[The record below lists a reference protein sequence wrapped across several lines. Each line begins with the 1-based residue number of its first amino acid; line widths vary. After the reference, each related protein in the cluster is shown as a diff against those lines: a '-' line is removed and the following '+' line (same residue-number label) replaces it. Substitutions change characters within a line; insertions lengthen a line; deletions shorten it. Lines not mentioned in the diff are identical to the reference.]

1 MLPTVLV
8 LHENQYYLRRQ
19 ILKQSPATLDQV
31 LCYTRRQ
38 GMQQQLV
45 TPGCLAGGNP
55 PPLLA
60 GARASRWVPRPSL
73 LVPAL
78 AVLVAGPG
86 HLCRLLHFIGA
97 PACKTR
103 PLMLCQDDA
112 AIVLSSS
119 KNSSCEVMAKGDIPV
134 RVQDDAARSGGESN
148 EVDPVDLAT
157 RMHTLGEYKN
167 ISVGTSILLG
177 NDELEH
183 AP

>member
-1 MLPTVLV
+1 
-8 LHENQYYLRRQ
+8 
-19 ILKQSPATLDQV
+19 
-31 LCYTRRQ
+31 
-38 GMQQQLV
+38 
-45 TPGCLAGGNP
+45 
-55 PPLLA
+55 
-60 GARASRWVPRPSL
+60 
-73 LVPAL
+73 
-78 AVLVAGPG
+78 
-86 HLCRLLHFIGA
+86 
-97 PACKTR
+97 
-103 PLMLCQDDA
+103 MLCQDDA